1 MGFCQRQYTG
11 VAPGGVQED
20 SMTVDAVSFDRDVDD
35 VMEVVPLESAS
46 KVVSSTHEAASVAI
60 GEVEQPGR
68 FDRMDVDVGMPV
80 GRVDAAIDAAKSAGI
95 VRDRNKK
102 TPMERMTKL
111 VAGLSDGQA
120 ETVVGALEGARDRV
134 EAMDPESVDGVDMMQ
149 EAVKTDNFPNIALEV
164 VRLALRVENYQT
176 THKLNALQ
184 KEGHELKGK
193 IELLLNLKGEL
204 QAISKKD
211 AASYELS
218 DKAKDLL
225 RQLREKEIDVFPGAG
240 NSVTKVEMTEAKGR
254 IESQIS
260 HHRTELQVLFSTKIS
275 VTVQFLNSMIDVVKN
290 ILKNTERA
298 NSKMIEGQRTR

>member
-1 MGFCQRQYTG
+1 
-11 VAPGGVQED
+11 
-20 SMTVDAVSFDRDVDD
+20 MTVDAVSERDVDEL
-35 VMEVVPLESAS
+35 MGVVPLESAPRL
-46 KVVSSTHEAASVAI
+46 VGAAHGAAGMAI
-60 GEVEQPGR
+60 DGIERPGR

-80 GRVDAAIDAAKSAGI
+80 GRTDAAMDVAMDAGI
-95 VRDRNKK
+95 VRDRGKK
-102 TPMERMTKL
+102 SPMERMAKL
-111 VAGLSDGQA
+111 FGGLNEEHADALTRGLDSSKSRLTASQNALAKLDPTQDEIEKLPDLDMIGDVVQEVGNAGTG
-120 ETVVGALEGARDRV
+120 
-134 EAMDPESVDGVDMMQ
+134 
-149 EAVKTDNFPNIALEV
+149 NFPNVALEV
-164 VRLALRVENYQT
+164 VRLALKVENYQT
-176 THKLNALQ
+176 AHKLNALQ

-204 QAISKKD
+204 QTISKKE

-225 RQLREKEIDVFPGAG
+225 RQLKEKEIDVFPGAG
-240 NSVTKVEMTEAKGR
+240 TTVTKVEMTEAKGR

-290 ILKNTERA
+290 ILKNIERA